1 MYFASKNF
9 YTGTTLIPSIF
20 APLQSRNSASRKNH
34 IISFNPLKAKPY
46 SEMIS
51 DAEGAKRFEVSL
63 LLIILLVLF
72 TGTSSVSSFHSRSA
86 DAPLHV
92 IRQSR
97 STLLTSSLP
106 SASLQRLSFMFFLQH
121 KEKVTVARKKNYP
134 EDFLPRVFSVL
145 IHHYI
150 ITIIVYVKFCSVYVF
165 YHILAY
171 LCDEI
176 LFQ

>member
-1 MYFASKNF
+1 ME
-9 YTGTTLIPSIF
+9 LPSF
-20 APLQSRNSASRKNH
+20 PRFPLRSNLGIRPVKICNNL
-34 IISFNPLKAKPY
+34 SFNPLKAKPH

-51 DAEGAKRFEVSL
+51 DAEGAKRSEVS
-63 LLIILLVLF
+63 LIILLVLF

-86 DAPLHV
+86 CAPLHV
-92 IRQSR
+92 IRQFR

-145 IHHYI
+145 IHHHI
-150 ITIIVYVKFCSVYVF
+150 IAIIVYIKFRSVYVF